1 MQFQDFAKAHGLII
15 NSLSYDKWVRVPTTD
30 HPYKKNGAY
39 IYNGHRGAV
48 QNWATME
55 KPAVWKSEEKTH
67 QPANLT
73 RILRAADDRKEL
85 ADKAAA
91 KAGWIMHQTVM
102 QSHPYMERKG
112 FPDEKWPVWED
123 NGERKLVIPMRI
135 GDRLVGCQLINEQGE
150 KKFLYGQTT
159 KGASFLMDAKGIPI
173 FCEGFAT
180 GNSVR
185 LAMKSSN
192 LRYRIYIC
200 FSAGNLKEVARAV
213 GQGIIVADN
222 DPSHVG
228 QSVAIETGHPYWI
241 SSTTGEDF
249 NDYHNKVGIF
259 TASQSLKKVL
269 MPHYTSQAFSQK

>member
-15 NSLSYDKWVRVPTTD
+15 NSLAYDKWVRVPTLD
-30 HPYKKNGAY
+30 HPHKKNGAY
-39 IYNGHRGAV
+39 IYNGNRGAL

-55 KPAVWKSEEKTH
+55 KPVVWKSDLPQSDAKMRVVQSITRKNDNAEK
-67 QPANLT
+67 AS
-73 RILRAADDRKEL
+73 
-85 ADKAAA
+85 A
-91 KAGWIMHQTVM
+91 KAGWIMHQTKTE
-102 QSHPYMERKG
+102 SHPYMAKKG
-112 FPDEKWPVWED
+112 FPDEKWSVWDD

-135 GDRLVGCQLINEQGE
+135 SDRLVGCQLISEQGE

-180 GNSVR
+180 GNSIR

-200 FSAGNLKEVARAV
+200 FSAGNLKEVARAF
-213 GQGIIVADN
+213 GHGIIVADN

-228 QSVAIETGHPYWI
+228 ESVAIETGHPYWI

-249 NDYHNKVGIF
+249 NDYHQRVGIF
-259 TASQSLKKVL
+259 TASQSLKQVIL
-269 MPHYTSQAFSQK
+269 PHYTSL